1 MLELSKR
8 AAELF
13 CLPQDARKCA
23 NLYLAVTRN
32 DASRSAA
39 TQDDM
44 TAALPHDAKAQTF
57 PRPPLPRRK
66 HEGA

>member
-39 TQDDM
+39 TQND
-44 TAALPHDAKAQTF
+44 
-57 PRPPLPRRK
+57 
-66 HEGA
+66 